1 MAYNL
6 KPRTREE
13 NLMGVIAGNPN
24 AETELDTRQDAIL
37 AKVPGITPQTRREA
51 FLADIA
57 ENGGGTEPTGTITIT
72 QNGTGIDV
80 AQYATADVNVPA
92 SAVTSGTKS
101 ITANG
106 SVDVTAYKTADV
118 SVQPTFGAVQVQN
131 NSSAT
136 IYAYGYDVTTN
147 GLERVATSIASGE
160 TKSVKLC
167 GYKLSK
173 TDRNQAILAQ
183 RWGVSDVL
191 IISASSASTK
201 LAATANCSIKAI
213 MNIRDTIANAQF
225 SIPARTGYPGE
236 GAGTLNYPSIISV
249 SANIASGSTTELV
262 TSPKVTI
269 ADAAEE

>member
-13 NLMGVIAGNPN
+13 NLMGVIASNPN
-24 AETELDTRQDAIL
+24 AEAELDTRQDAIL
-37 AKVPGITPQTRREA
+37 AKVPGITPKTRTEA

-72 QNGTGIDV
+72 ANGEGIDV
-80 AQYATADVNVPA
+80 SQYATADVNVPA

-118 SVQPTFGAVQVQN
+118 SVQPTFGTVSVQN

-136 IYAYGYDVTTN
+136 IFAYGYDLTTN

-173 TDRNQAILAQ
+173 TDRNQAILSQ

-191 IISASSASTK
+191 IISASSGNK
-201 LAATANCSIKAI
+201 IAATANCSIKAI

-225 SIPARTGYPGE
+225 SIPARVGYPGE

-249 SANIASGSTTELV
+249 SANIASGPTTELV